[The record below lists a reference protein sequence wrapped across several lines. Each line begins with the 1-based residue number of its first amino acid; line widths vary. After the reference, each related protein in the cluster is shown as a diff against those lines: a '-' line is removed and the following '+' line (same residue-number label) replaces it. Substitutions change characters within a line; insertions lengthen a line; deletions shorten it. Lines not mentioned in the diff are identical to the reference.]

1 MQTVI
6 NAKMALGVPG
16 THGNTQPYLAD
27 VYIAGAPVTMG
38 TAVELD
44 ASGNVVPCTTV
55 ANAIGI
61 AVNPNEHVNM
71 ALPSDTATLTV
82 PAGATVAV
90 AKKGAWYV
98 AVPTN
103 DVPYDAEEDDPVPH
117 TEAYNWVKGAKL
129 NYSTSYNGLV
139 YNASGTVAEILEV
152 EKVVEVADATAGK
165 VKVVGHPVA
174 LIRFL

>member
-1 MQTVI
+1 MQTTI
-6 NAKMALGVPG
+6 NKDLALGVPG
-16 THGNTQPYLAD
+16 THGNTQPYFAD
-27 VYIAGAPVTMG
+27 PYIAGGDVVMG
-38 TAVELD
+38 TAVEL
-44 ASGNVVPCTTV
+44 SNGNVVTCTTA

-90 AKKGAWYV
+90 AKKGSWYV
-98 AVPTN
+98 AVPT
-103 DVPYDAEEDDPVPH
+103 DAVEYDADEDETIPH

-129 NYSTSYNGLV
+129 NYSTSYNGLA
-139 YNASGTVAEILEV
+139 YNVSGTVAEILEV
-152 EKVVEVADATAGK
+152 DEVTEAVDATEGK
-165 VKVVGHPVA
+165 VKVVGQPVA

>member
-27 VYIAGAPVTMG
+27 VYIAGASVTMG

-44 ASGNVVPCTTV
+44 ASGNVIPCTA
-55 ANAIGI
+55 ANKAIGI

-90 AKKGAWYV
+90 AKKGSWYV
-98 AVPTN
+98 KAIST
-103 DVPYDAEEDDPVPH
+103 
-117 TEAYNWVKGAKL
+117 WVKGYKL
-129 NYSTSYNGLV
+129 NFAAVDTDTPAGLV
-139 YNASGTVAEILEV
+139 YAASGTAAEVL
-152 EKVVEVADATAGK
+152 DTDTAT
-165 VKVVGHPVA
+165 A

>member
-1 MQTVI
+1 MQTTI
-6 NAKMALGVPG
+6 NKKMALGVPG
-16 THGNTQPYLAD
+16 THGNTQPYFAD

-44 ASGNVVPCTTV
+44 SNGNVIPCAT
-55 ANAIGI
+55 AGNAIGI

-90 AKKGAWYV
+90 AKKGSWYV
-98 AVPTN
+98 KAVSTW
-103 DVPYDAEEDDPVPH
+103 A
-117 TEAYNWVKGAKL
+117 KGNKL
-129 NYSTSYNGLV
+129 NFAAVATATPAGLV
-139 YNASGTVAEILEV
+139 YAASGTAAEVL
-152 EKVVEVADATAGK
+152 DTDTAT
-165 VKVVGHPVA
+165 A